1 MMCYISHGLP
11 GCELF
16 VVIISLTIK
25 FSEKKNVLKMKCV
38 YQFSPQILYETF
50 LIPRIIQ
57 GDIITSY
64 LGLQVKGLFIFL

>member
-1 MMCYISHGLP
+1 
-11 GCELF
+11 
-16 VVIISLTIK
+16 
-25 FSEKKNVLKMKCV
+25 MKCV